1 MNKYLVPNQLDT
13 DRTLAGG
20 MSNNNN
26 VNNGTKIRLGSKECL
41 MISILK
47 LCVNLV
53 QIPLQAQQASTTS
66 QTDEHKAASTKLPCV
81 TDMGESLFE
90 LALVPAPDSV

>member
-1 MNKYLVPNQLDT
+1 MSLGTGVCV
-13 DRTLAGG
+13 AGG
-20 MSNNNN
+20 MTNNNS
-26 VNNGTKIRLGSKECL
+26 VNNGTKMRLGTKECL

-53 QIPLQAQQASTTS
+53 QIPLQTPQSPTTS

-81 TDMGESLFE
+81 TDMGMFTQPSQ
-90 LALVPAPDSV
+90 